1 MLPTCFCL
9 LLTFHISYLLQR
21 FGILS
26 TFLVSFWFRS
36 WDFDFMLS
44 YGIIGCGQTTVFAPH
59 KHCRLILTIIMLA
72 FHSYIRMLRRSEA
85 WTEDPLSGSFLDI
98 YFFFTIFLLSP
109 DTMGLIGA
117 LSAYHINRLYQTI
130 KIMLANCL

>member
-1 MLPTCFCL
+1 
-9 LLTFHISYLLQR
+9 
-21 FGILS
+21 
-26 TFLVSFWFRS
+26 
-36 WDFDFMLS
+36 
-44 YGIIGCGQTTVFAPH
+44 
-59 KHCRLILTIIMLA
+59 
-72 FHSYIRMLRRSEA
+72 MLRRSEA

-130 KIMLANCL
+130 KVMLANCL